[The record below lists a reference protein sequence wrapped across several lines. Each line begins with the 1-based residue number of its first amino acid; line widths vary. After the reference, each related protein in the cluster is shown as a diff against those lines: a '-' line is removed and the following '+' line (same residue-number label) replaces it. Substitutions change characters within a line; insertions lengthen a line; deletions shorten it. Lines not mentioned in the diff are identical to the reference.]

1 MEVTVWYLSTCDTC
15 RRILDQAGIDESNAR
30 LIDIKTNPVSQA
42 DIESF
47 HRVTGSYKELINGRS
62 MQFRSMSKKAKDLNE
77 EEAQNLLLQHYSFLK
92 RPLIL
97 IGEELFVGNS
107 QKNVEALIVR
117 LNDTP
122 GFSPA

>member
-15 RRILDQAGIDESNAR
+15 RRILDQTGIDESNAR
-30 LIDIKTNPVSQA
+30 LIDIKTDPVSQA
-42 DIESF
+42 DIEAF

-77 EEAQNLLLQHYSFLK
+77 EEARDLLLQHYSFLK
-92 RPLIL
+92 RPVIR
-97 IGEELFVGNS
+97 IGEDLFVGNS
-107 QKNVEALIVR
+107 RKNVEALIVR

>member
-15 RRILDQAGIDESNAR
+15 RRILDQTGIDESNAR
-30 LIDIKTNPVSQA
+30 LIDIKTDPVSQA
-42 DIESF
+42 DIEAF

-77 EEAQNLLLQHYSFLK
+77 EEARDLLLQHYSFLK
-92 RPLIL
+92 RPVIRV
-97 IGEELFVGNS
+97 GEDLFVGNS
-107 QKNVEALIVR
+107 RKNVEALIVR